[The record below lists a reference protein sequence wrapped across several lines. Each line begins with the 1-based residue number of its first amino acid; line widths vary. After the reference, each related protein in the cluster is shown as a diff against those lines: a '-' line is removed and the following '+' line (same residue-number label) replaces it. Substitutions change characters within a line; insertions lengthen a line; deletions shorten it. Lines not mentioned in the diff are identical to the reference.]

1 MAASLAVAVT
11 LAVALLVDS
20 AAGTLVE
27 SHYLSKQLQR
37 ALRHDDVVI
46 VLEGVRRRLIGIPD
60 PDPLL
65 LINYPDLDNQFKVNI
80 PLKSFFV
87 ANYLQF
93 ILCVNECY
101 LKRDG
106 ETFCEDSLY
115 Q

>member
-65 LINYPDLDNQFKVNI
+65 LINYPDLDNQFKVNNLI
-80 PLKSFFV
+80 FLCISECPSANPNFVTESLKHKF
-87 ANYLQF
+87 LH
-93 ILCVNECY
+93 E
-101 LKRDG
+101 
-106 ETFCEDSLY
+106 
-115 Q
+115 

>member
-65 LINYPDLDNQFKVNI
+65 LINYPDLDNQFKVNV
-80 PLKSFFV
+80 PLKSFFCSEV
-87 ANYLQF
+87 LYNLF
-93 ILCVNECY
+93 CVSTNAV
-101 LKRDG
+101 
-106 ETFCEDSLY
+106 
-115 Q
+115 